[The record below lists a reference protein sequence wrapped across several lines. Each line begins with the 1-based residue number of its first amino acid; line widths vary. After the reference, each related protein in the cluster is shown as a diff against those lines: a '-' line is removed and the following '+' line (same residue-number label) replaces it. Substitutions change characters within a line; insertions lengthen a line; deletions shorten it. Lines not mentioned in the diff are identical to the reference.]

1 MTAQHLYYLFQCF
14 FIYAFLGW
22 CTEVAFAAFKE
33 RRFVNRGFLNGPI
46 CPVYGF
52 GVVAVIHFLTPLRSN
67 LLLLYLGSAILVT
80 AIEWLTGFI
89 LEKVFHNKWWD
100 YSNMPLNLNG
110 YVCLLFSLIWGVFCV
125 FIVDVF
131 HPLIDTLLSHI
142 PFLVGIILVCILV
155 IAGLADLYVTAS
167 GILKLNKRLEKM
179 QAIADELHQI
189 SDKLGESIYK
199 RTITAMEKQEE
210 FKDTVSEK
218 QEEFKSAISEKQEA
232 ISDTLADVSDEV
244 KERIALLR
252 RSYLENVK
260 ATSHMQK
267 RIMKA
272 FPKMQSRNY
281 KESFEHSR
289 RIPRKARLRQP
300 ALCRIQARGH
310 RPPPPA
316 YRNAIGGRDGAE
328 NRRQLHPSPQQEHY
342 PRIGTEIRTAH
353 RRTQAADADRT
364 APCGGC
370 GGGRC
375 EEADRERAERHIG
388 QIPFPDARRVP
399 RPARPLQC
407 NRRGVSRGG
416 ARPGIRRVRV
426 FRA

>member
-167 GILKLNKRLEKM
+167 GILKLNKRLEKCRPL
-179 QAIADELHQI
+179 QTNFIRFPTSLVNQ
-189 SDKLGESIYK
+189 STGVPLQLWKN
-199 RTITAMEKQEE
+199 R
-210 FKDTVSEK
+210 
-218 QEEFKSAISEKQEA
+218 KSSKILYLRSRKNLNLLFPEKQEA
-232 ISDTLADVSDEV
+232 ISDTL
-244 KERIALLR
+244 
-252 RSYLENVK
+252 
-260 ATSHMQK
+260 
-267 RIMKA
+267 
-272 FPKMQSRNY
+272 
-281 KESFEHSR
+281 
-289 RIPRKARLRQP
+289 
-300 ALCRIQARGH
+300 CR
-310 RPPPPA
+310 
-316 YRNAIGGRDGAE
+316 
-328 NRRQLHPSPQQEHY
+328 
-342 PRIGTEIRTAH
+342 
-353 RRTQAADADRT
+353 
-364 APCGGC
+364 C
-370 GGGRC
+370 
-375 EEADRERAERHIG
+375 
-388 QIPFPDARRVP
+388 F
-399 RPARPLQC
+399 
-407 NRRGVSRGG
+407 
-416 ARPGIRRVRV
+416 
-426 FRA
+426 

>member
-33 RRFVNRGFLNGPI
+33 HRFVNRGFLNGPI

-52 GVVAVIHFLTPLRSN
+52 GVVAVIHFLTPLRYN
-67 LLLLYLGSAILVT
+67 LILLYIGSAVLVT

-131 HPLIDTLLSHI
+131 HPFIDTLLSHI
-142 PFLVGIILVCILV
+142 PFLVGMILLCILV
-155 IAGLADLYVTAS
+155 VAGLADLYVTAS

-199 RTITAMEKQEE
+199 STITAMEKQEE
-210 FKDTVSEK
+210 LKDTVTEK
-218 QEEFKSAISEKQEA
+218 QEEFKSTISEKQEELKSVLSEKQEA
-232 ISDTLADVSDEV
+232 LKDNVAEKQEALSDTLTDVSDEV

-252 RSYLENVK
+252 RSYQENIK

-272 FPKMQSRNY
+272 FPKMRSRNY
-281 KESFEHSR
+281 KESFED
-289 RIPRKARLRQP
+289 LR
-300 ALCRIQARGH
+300 AKLK
-310 RPPPPA
+310 
-316 YRNAIGGRDGAE
+316 E
-328 NRRQLHPSPQQEHY
+328 MSLKK
-342 PRIGTEIRTAH
+342 
-353 RRTQAADADRT
+353 
-364 APCGGC
+364 
-370 GGGRC
+370 
-375 EEADRERAERHIG
+375 
-388 QIPFPDARRVP
+388 
-399 RPARPLQC
+399 
-407 NRRGVSRGG
+407 
-416 ARPGIRRVRV
+416 
-426 FRA
+426 

>member
-33 RRFVNRGFLNGPI
+33 HRFVNRGFLNGPI

-67 LLLLYLGSAILVT
+67 LLLLYLGSTLLVT

-89 LEKVFHNKWWD
+89 LEKIFHNKWWD

-131 HPLIDTLLSHI
+131 HPMIDTLLSHI

-167 GILKLNKRLEKM
+167 GILKLNKRLAKM

-199 RTITAMEKQEE
+199 STITAMEKQEE
-210 FKDTVSEK
+210 LKDTVSEK
-218 QEEFKSAISEKQEA
+218 QEILKDTLNEKQEELKSAISEKQVELRSVLSEKQEAIKDNVTEKQEA
-232 ISDTLADVSDEV
+232 ISGTLSDVSDEV

-252 RSYLENVK
+252 KNYLENVN

-281 KESFEHSR
+281 RESFEDLR
-289 RIPRKARLRQP
+289 NRLKEMS
-300 ALCRIQARGH
+300 LKK
-310 RPPPPA
+310 
-316 YRNAIGGRDGAE
+316 
-328 NRRQLHPSPQQEHY
+328 
-342 PRIGTEIRTAH
+342 
-353 RRTQAADADRT
+353 
-364 APCGGC
+364 
-370 GGGRC
+370 
-375 EEADRERAERHIG
+375 
-388 QIPFPDARRVP
+388 
-399 RPARPLQC
+399 
-407 NRRGVSRGG
+407 
-416 ARPGIRRVRV
+416 
-426 FRA
+426 

>member
-1 MTAQHLYYLFQCF
+1 
-14 FIYAFLGW
+14 
-22 CTEVAFAAFKE
+22 
-33 RRFVNRGFLNGPI
+33 
-46 CPVYGF
+46 
-52 GVVAVIHFLTPLRSN
+52 
-67 LLLLYLGSAILVT
+67 
-80 AIEWLTGFI
+80 
-89 LEKVFHNKWWD
+89 
-100 YSNMPLNLNG
+100 MP
-110 YVCLLFSLIWGVFCV
+110 SLIWGVFCV

-218 QEEFKSAISEKQEA
+218 QEEFKSAIS
-232 ISDTLADVSDEV
+232 DTLADVSDEV

-281 KESFEHSR
+281 KESFED
-289 RIPRKARLRQP
+289 LRNK
-300 ALCRIQARGH
+300 LK
-310 RPPPPA
+310 
-316 YRNAIGGRDGAE
+316 E
-328 NRRQLHPSPQQEHY
+328 MSLKK
-342 PRIGTEIRTAH
+342 
-353 RRTQAADADRT
+353 
-364 APCGGC
+364 
-370 GGGRC
+370 
-375 EEADRERAERHIG
+375 
-388 QIPFPDARRVP
+388 
-399 RPARPLQC
+399 
-407 NRRGVSRGG
+407 
-416 ARPGIRRVRV
+416 
-426 FRA
+426 